1 MRVAIKSL
9 LKDLLGYNEINQMME
24 AADRRQIKEQERIA
38 MIEQRLV
45 ENTRAL
51 ATLALVQANLV
62 KELDSILNSLSGS
75 SKTKT
80 FNRKIDPDFT
90 N

>member
-1 MRVAIKSL
+1 MRSAIKVF

-24 AADRRQIKEQERIA
+24 AADRRQIKEHERIA
-38 MIEQRLV
+38 IIEQRLV

-51 ATLALVQANLV
+51 ATLAIVQANLV
-62 KELDSILNSLSGS
+62 KDLDTILNSLSGT

>member
-1 MRVAIKSL
+1 MRASIKSF

-38 MIEQRLV
+38 TLEQRLV

-51 ATLALVQANLV
+51 ATLAIVQANLV
-62 KELDSILNSLSGS
+62 KDLDTLIEGMSGT
-75 SKTKT
+75 SKVKS
-80 FNRKIDPDFT
+80 FSRKIDPDFT

>member
-1 MRVAIKSL
+1 MRASIKSF

-62 KELDSILNSLSGS
+62 KELDAILNSLSGTTKA
-75 SKTKT
+75 KTY
-80 FNRKIDPDFT
+80 NRKIDPDFT